1 MKNLTAALIKAKE
14 SFAPILKT
22 KNNPFFKSKYADL
35 EDVLD
40 AITPS
45 LCANQL
51 CIVQPTRITDP
62 GRTIL
67 ITKLI
72 HAESGEELSGEV
84 LLPENSDPQK
94 LASSLTLLR
103 RHAIISL
110 LALAAE
116 VDDDGNAGSGN
127 KQTTSQSTQP
137 PAPTLTETRN
147 AEVQELYTKL
157 KLTRDDVGKIITNNF
172 NCKVGAMT
180 PSQYTSLKQMISTLA
195 EVNNVK

>member
-1 MKNLTAALIKAKE
+1 MKNLAAALIKAKE

-51 CIVQPTRITDP
+51 CIVQPTRITDS

-84 LLPENSDPQK
+84 LLPENNDPQK
-94 LASSLTLLR
+94 LAS
-103 RHAIISL
+103 
-110 LALAAE
+110 
-116 VDDDGNAGSGN
+116 NAGSGN
-127 KQTTSQSTQP
+127 KQSTNTAP
-137 PAPTLTETRN
+137 PAPPSLTETRN

-157 KLTRDDVGKIITNNF
+157 RLTRDDVGKIITNNF
-172 NCKVGAMT
+172 NCKVGMMT
-180 PSQYTSLKQMISTLA
+180 PSQYTSLKQMIYTLGTVG
-195 EVNNVK
+195 EENE

>member
-1 MKNLTAALIKAKE
+1 MKNLAAALIKAKE

-51 CIVQPTRITDP
+51 CIVQPTRITDS

-72 HAESGEELSGEV
+72 HAESNEELTGEI
-84 LLPENSDPQK
+84 LLPENNDPQK

-127 KQTTSQSTQP
+127 KQSA
-137 PAPTLTETRN
+137 APSLTEIRN
-147 AEVQELYTKL
+147 AEIQELYTKL

-180 PSQYTSLKQMISTLA
+180 PAQYANLKNMIFTLG

>member
-1 MKNLTAALIKAKE
+1 MKNLATALIKAKE

-51 CIVQPTRITDP
+51 CIVQPTRITDS

-84 LLPENSDPQK
+84 LLPENNDPQK

-127 KQTTSQSTQP
+127 KQTTSQP
-137 PAPTLTETRN
+137 PAPSLTETRN
-147 AEVQELYTKL
+147 AEIQELYTKL

-172 NCKVGAMT
+172 NCKVGMMT
-180 PSQYTSLKQMISTLA
+180 PSQYTSLKQMIYTLGRVGA
-195 EVNNVK
+195 ENE